1 MLDLGSIP
9 HPVMG
14 TTKDYGRNFE
24 ALVTPYL
31 QSITAAG
38 VDLSRTP
45 FIGPLV
51 MRIAETSL
59 NRKPQTLDSKP

>member
-1 MLDLGSIP
+1 MLYLGSIP
-9 HPVMG
+9 YSVMG
-14 TTKDYGRNFE
+14 TTADNGRNFE

-31 QSITAAG
+31 GAITAVG

-59 NRKPQTLDSKP
+59 NRTKP